1 MTGTIDHAVVDVKLR
16 DLAHRLRRVGEKKPA
31 SARAL
36 ASDADLQDIL
46 ARNLTLAIQVSIDI
60 AFHVCAA
67 RGVLPATAAEA
78 FVQLAGLGLIPQP
91 LAERLVLAVGFRN
104 ILIHEYAEVD
114 WKIVMRVIRSGT
126 GDLAA
131 FGKAMVA
138 LLDADD

>member
-1 MTGTIDHAVVDVKLR
+1 MTGGIDHTVVDVKLR

-31 SARAL
+31 SAKTL
-36 ASDADLQDIL
+36 ASDDDLQDIL

-78 FVQLAGLGLIPQP
+78 FVQMAGLGLIPRP
-91 LAERLVLAVGFRN
+91 LADRLVLAVGFRN
-104 ILIHEYAEVD
+104 ILIHEYVKID
-114 WKIVMRVIRSGT
+114 WKIVMRVTRDGAR
-126 GDLAA
+126 DLAA

-138 LLDADD
+138 LLDAGE

>member
-1 MTGTIDHAVVDVKLR
+1 MSGAIDHAVVDVKLR
-16 DLAHRLRRVGEKKPA
+16 ELAHRLRRVKEKKPA
-31 SARAL
+31 SAKAL
-36 ASDADLQDIL
+36 ASDDDLQDIL

-78 FVQLAGLGLIPQP
+78 FVQMAGLGLIPRP
-91 LAERLVLAVGFRN
+91 LADRLVLAVGFRN
-104 ILIHEYAEVD
+104 IMIHEYAKID

-126 GDLAA
+126 SDLAA

-138 LLDADD
+138 LLDAGD